1 MSLRN
6 NALFT
11 GEGKGTPF
19 LRAQWTK
26 QGASQPF
33 LAGSS
38 LVTDEGLAT
47 RYFAA
52 LWRAAFPLREHLPI
66 DVALA
71 EDDGRGTTAFW
82 DVFDP

>member
-11 GEGKGTPF
+11 GDGRGTPF
-19 LRAQWTK
+19 LRIQWGK
-26 QGASQPF
+26 QGATQPF
-33 LAGSS
+33 LAGNV
-38 LVTDEGLAT
+38 LVTEQGLAT

-52 LWRAAFPLREHLPI
+52 LWRAAFPDREHLPI
-66 DVALA
+66 HRALA
-71 EDDGRGTTAFW
+71 EDDGRGTPAFW